1 MYVSVARIGSITR
14 RLAASV
20 LHGIGLPGFIAQ
32 SPYILTVAAAN
43 NTAINGDIDEVSA
56 LDMHPPV
63 ATVPMSPAEPTSS
76 DVEIVFTGIESQLD
90 LDDQSP
96 PTVTRRRRSVPAG
109 SEMPAE
115 KGEFLIY
122 TQTVSCIVSGI
133 AIRALLYPVD
143 AIIVR
148 LMADQAGG
156 LTRFGYRGFFNC
168 LGRIRRSPTQGLT
181 SLYAGFT
188 PSLDDDDD
196 DDEMY
201 MKVDEDEY
209 QRRIQHSSSTM
220 NDFVVDDDGAGYVED
235 GLDDIGGSPSK
246 PAKASKKAAGKAP
259 IPVVKESRRIS
270 TMFKNVQLKPASV
283 KKTSTQDEDVFIS
296 SLMNELDIPLTPSKP
311 MKRRHVAATPDSTYS
326 ARRRASAAMGK
337 SVGSSTPRPQPV
349 MIMDIS
355 DPSQDPFALPPTKR
369 VRHDIEDPFLEAD
382 SEVVVVKQE
391 PVAE

>member
-1 MYVSVARIGSITR
+1 MPSSRSLPSHSTR
-14 RLAASV
+14 RRALMRATA
-20 LHGIGLPGFIAQ
+20 
-32 SPYILTVAAAN
+32 VAAAN

-122 TQTVSCIVSGI
+122 TQTVSCI
-133 AIRALLYPVD
+133 
-143 AIIVR
+143 
-148 LMADQAGG
+148 
-156 LTRFGYRGFFNC
+156 
-168 LGRIRRSPTQGLT
+168 
-181 SLYAGFT
+181 
-188 PSLDDDDD
+188 DDDDD

-391 PVAE
+391 P